1 MHDKINYWNRIRVF
15 FVVSALLI
23 LAVMTVG
30 SYIQTDHEKEIMRN
44 LSFECDVDGQKI
56 ELGVWENEEEEIYYL
71 FLPSCFAGKNREYVL
86 RYEDKKGTLK
96 IDGTSY
102 KDGQVFEET
111 GNETTHQIELKSYF
125 GASYMDKQLRILTSE
140 NLPAIMITVE
150 AEDDLLDSEEFSN
163 KKYIETGDM
172 IMLSEEGDILCSER
186 LDKFKVRGNL
196 TATLDKKPFTFS
208 FSQPISLC
216 GMEPAVKW
224 NLLANATDG
233 SYIRNKVVLDLANAS
248 IDAYE
253 PDGEFTELYLNG
265 QYQGLYLLTEAVEI
279 GENRLDLLS
288 EDSWFVEMELDFRLE
303 EDTPYVVTDKGQIF
317 IIHSE
322 TGITEKEKE
331 QILYMLNDIE
341 SALFAQDGISLLSGK
356 ELGELIDLES
366 WAEAWLVQEIS
377 GDHDTGI
384 ASQFAYTLG
393 KEDFLLY
400 AGPVWDFDGTMGNV
414 NTPMFKNPAALTTSI
429 EESRPYGNANQNRWL
444 AAMYRNDDF
453 KKVVEEKYISTF
465 RGYLEEI
472 LDIKINA
479 YIQQIDRSTTLDAFK
494 WHEKRLEWIFV
505 LPENFELS
513 GDDYR
518 QYAALQSH
526 VDMVKDY
533 LTKKKEFLDKLWIEH
548 VDFCVV
554 EVRNDLPIL
563 NQDYNQTLYFWVEQG
578 TEISGLPYYETE
590 EGNPVSYVDMNTGE
604 MVFDGTVIWEDR
616 VLEAVFK

>member
-15 FVVSALLI
+15 FVVSALII

-96 IDGTSY
+96 IDGISY

-111 GNETTHQIELKSYF
+111 GNETTHQIELKSFF
-125 GASYMDKQLRILTSE
+125 GTSYMEKQLRILTSE

-279 GENRLDLLS
+279 GENRLDLLP

-322 TGITEKEKE
+322 TGITEKE

-393 KEDFLLY
+393 KEDSLLY

-479 YIQQIDRSTTLDAFK
+479 YIQQISRSTTLDAFK

-563 NQDYNQTLYFWVEQG
+563 NQDYNQTLYFWVERG

-604 MVFDGTVIWEDR
+604 MVFDGTVIWEDC

>member
-1 MHDKINYWNRIRVF
+1 MHGKINYWNRIRVF

-30 SYIQTDHEKEIMRN
+30 SYMLTNHEKEIMGN
-44 LSFECDVDGQKI
+44 LSFECDVDGRKI

-96 IDGTSY
+96 IDGISY

-111 GNETTHQIELKSYF
+111 GNETTHQIELKSFF
-125 GASYMDKQLRILTSE
+125 GTSYMEKQLRILTSE

-150 AEDDLLDSEEFSN
+150 AEEDLLDSEEFSN

-216 GMEPAVKW
+216 GMKPAVKW

-279 GENRLDLLS
+279 GENRLDLLP

-393 KEDFLLY
+393 KEDSLLY

-479 YIQQIDRSTTLDAFK
+479 YIQKIGRSTTLDAFK

-518 QYAALQSH
+518 QYSALQSH